1 MARFITR
8 TASRLISSTI
18 DHQNNTPNQIRS
30 AFLNTQH
37 RQLIRLN
44 SSSSAA
50 TTQTKPSIDQTNHVV
65 GRSGKVYS
73 HRTVKI
79 VGAIGR
85 LLGYT
90 LQKSTAVTL
99 TSDYYDRC
107 AARFEIEKQFWVE
120 ECGLPDSFQTWFQVT
135 QLHMWL
141 ITVRFRSM
149 KAPLGKYYLQEF
161 INHSF
166 LDTEDRIRGPQN
178 KITKGTLIKNY
189 MKILLHQHRG
199 FQTVLDWAISHDP
212 ELNQSDQFLAGVIW
226 RNLFGAAWGKG
237 MGGVKGIFD
246 SKEEPPVNSSTSPLQ
261 LSSSPPSTTTSTAIE
276 DEDSEQLHSLEND
289 VKFPETLER
298 LVIFIRKEL
307 VRLDQVT
314 DKTIITG
321 QTSTDQAGLTQ
332 FNKI

>member
-1 MARFITR
+1 MATSITR
-8 TASRLISSTI
+8 TAARRLLSTTI
-18 DHQNNTPNQIRS
+18 TEKNINQNWTKAILNNNNQSNIRY
-30 AFLNTQH
+30 F
-37 RQLIRLN
+37 N
-44 SSSSAA
+44 SSPAR
-50 TTQTKPSIDQTNHVV
+50 TEPKQVI
-65 GRSGKVYS
+65 GRSGKAYS
-73 HRTVKI
+73 PTTVKI

-161 INHSF
+161 VNHSF

-199 FQTVLDWAISHDP
+199 FQTVLDWAISRDP

-246 SKEEPPVNSSTSPLQ
+246 SKEDQPTTTPLQ
-261 LSSSPPSTTTSTAIE
+261 LPSTSE
-276 DEDSEQLHSLEND
+276 DEDPEQLHTFEND

-298 LVIFIRKEL
+298 LVIFIRREL
-307 VRLDQVT
+307 VRLDQVS

-321 QTSTDQAGLTQ
+321 QSSTDQAGLTQ

>member
-1 MARFITR
+1 MATSITR
-8 TASRLISSTI
+8 TAARRLLSTTIPEKNINPNWPRAILNNNNQSNIRYLTLVQRELNQSKLLVDRGKPIHPQRSRLW
-18 DHQNNTPNQIRS
+18 
-30 AFLNTQH
+30 
-37 RQLIRLN
+37 
-44 SSSSAA
+44 
-50 TTQTKPSIDQTNHVV
+50 
-65 GRSGKVYS
+65 
-73 HRTVKI
+73 
-79 VGAIGR
+79 
-85 LLGYT
+85 
-90 LQKSTAVTL
+90 KSTAVTL

-161 INHSF
+161 VNHSF

-199 FQTVLDWAISHDP
+199 FQTVLDWAISRDP

-246 SKEEPPVNSSTSPLQ
+246 SKEDQPTTTPLQ
-261 LSSSPPSTTTSTAIE
+261 LPSTSE
-276 DEDSEQLHSLEND
+276 DEDPEQLHTFEND

-298 LVIFIRKEL
+298 LVIFIRREL
-307 VRLDQVT
+307 VRLDQVS

-321 QTSTDQAGLTQ
+321 QSSTDQAGLTQ

>member
-1 MARFITR
+1 MNLTR
-8 TASRLISSTI
+8 TLLARTLIPTSKNNLRTVCHFYSTQPPRHSSLVEPNH
-18 DHQNNTPNQIRS
+18 HQVI
-30 AFLNTQH
+30 
-37 RQLIRLN
+37 
-44 SSSSAA
+44 
-50 TTQTKPSIDQTNHVV
+50 

-73 HRTVKI
+73 QRTVKI
-79 VGAIGR
+79 VGAIGK

-107 AARFEIEKQFWVE
+107 AARFEMEKQFWVQ

-141 ITVRFRSM
+141 LTVRFRSM
-149 KAPLGKYYLQEF
+149 KAPLGKYYIQEF
-161 INHSF
+161 VNHSF

-199 FQTVLDWAISHDP
+199 FQTVLDYAISREP
-212 ELNQSDQFLAGVIW
+212 QLNQTDQFLAGVIW

-246 SKEEPPVNSSTSPLQ
+246 SKEEPPVTSSQ
-261 LSSSPPSTTTSTAIE
+261 SSPSTTTSLE
-276 DEDSEQLHSLEND
+276 DEQEHSLEND
-289 VKFPETLER
+289 VKFPEILER

-307 VRLDQVT
+307 VRLDQVS

-321 QTSTDQAGLTQ
+321 QTSTDQPGLTQ

>member
-1 MARFITR
+1 M
-8 TASRLISSTI
+8 
-18 DHQNNTPNQIRS
+18 
-30 AFLNTQH
+30 
-37 RQLIRLN
+37 
-44 SSSSAA
+44 
-50 TTQTKPSIDQTNHVV
+50 
-65 GRSGKVYS
+65 
-73 HRTVKI
+73 
-79 VGAIGR
+79 
-85 LLGYT
+85 LGYT

-107 AARFEIEKQFWVE
+107 AARFEIEKEFWVK

-199 FQTVLDWAISHDP
+199 FQTVLDWAISHQP

-226 RNLFGAAWGKG
+226 RNLFGAAWGRG

-246 SKEEPPVNSSTSPLQ
+246 SNEEPSVNSTTPHQ
-261 LSSSPPSTTTSTAIE
+261 LSPSTPSASPPSSPSSTTAAIDDGE
-276 DEDSEQLHSLEND
+276 PEQSHSLEND
-289 VKFPETLER
+289 LKFPQTLER

-307 VRLDQVT
+307 VRLDQVS

-321 QTSTDQAGLTQ
+321 QTSVDQPGLTQ